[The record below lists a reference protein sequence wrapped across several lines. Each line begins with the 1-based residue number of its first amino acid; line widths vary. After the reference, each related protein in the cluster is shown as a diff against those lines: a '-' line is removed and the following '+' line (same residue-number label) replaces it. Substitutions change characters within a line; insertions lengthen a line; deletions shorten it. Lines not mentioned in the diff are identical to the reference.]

1 MSITRK
7 MRLGQSKLK
16 KILTALYILFILP
29 VSKSRTKQHLYI
41 WVSHTNSFGTFTT
54 YQNYFQVVALTTR
67 LERLFSIKFSFS
79 SLILKILTILI
90 WSYSKLITAHV
101 FVRKIFITTQTE
113 NKFVQKTSPNSRES
127 LKERRLRSRSLTRH
141 TNVDFTVYMKLVFVQ
156 RSIVNRHEPGPRI
169 IVTNVRIS
177 SVTR

>member
-1 MSITRK
+1 

-54 YQNYFQVVALTTR
+54 YQNYFQVIALTAGKVTR

-79 SLILKILTILI
+79 SLILKILTIL
-90 WSYSKLITAHV
+90 
-101 FVRKIFITTQTE
+101 
-113 NKFVQKTSPNSRES
+113 
-127 LKERRLRSRSLTRH
+127 
-141 TNVDFTVYMKLVFVQ
+141 M
-156 RSIVNRHEPGPRI
+156 
-169 IVTNVRIS
+169 
-177 SVTR
+177 